1 MEIPIGIH
9 NAGTLM
15 DISIHL
21 HLHIGEKEMFS
32 GPVGLIAIGVSMN
45 MRNVS
50 RRVAFGLW
58 NDVIVHGYYYIISP
72 FDKSMCILMRVGFS
86 SAVL

>member
-1 MEIPIGIH
+1 MEMSIGIH

-21 HLHIGEKEMFS
+21 HLHIGEQEMFS
-32 GPVGLIAIGVSMN
+32 GPVGLIAIDVSMN

-50 RRVAFGLW
+50 RRVVFGLW
-58 NDVIVHGYYYIISP
+58 NDGIVH
-72 FDKSMCILMRVGFS
+72 DH
-86 SAVL
+86 